1 MKKILTPFIVFI
13 SLVLSGCAAQE
24 ASDRYNASLA
34 VGKAY
39 QDVKEETRLNQSAT
53 KLSLKTFTSAP
64 QFTMPMYGQAI
75 AEEHVNRGII
85 YKHVDV
91 MESSSGEFLG
101 GIISN
106 DKMRYVIYYFLVDE
120 KDLVLDWA
128 TATYEASSIWSLNP
142 LAMTAIVTDIEL
154 SKKNAE
160 DPEVAKLDDI
170 VTVSSGNGI
179 GEWR

>member
-53 KLSLKTFTSAP
+53 KLSLKNLTSAP
-64 QFTMPMYGQAI
+64 QFTVPMYGRVI
-75 AEEHVNRGII
+75 AEEKLNNGVI

-91 MESSSGEFLG
+91 MEASSGEFLG

-106 DKMRYVIYYFLVDE
+106 EKMRYVIYYFLVNE
-120 KDLVLDWA
+120 KGMVDDWA
-128 TATYEASSIWSLNP
+128 TATYEASSSWSLNP
-142 LAMTAIVTDIEL
+142 MAMTAIATDIEL